1 MNENEKEAAQCSY
14 QKFSLV
20 HAPIRVNNFQ
30 ICCFLPELK
39 ASKKLKGNKSP
50 IFTLL
55 A

>member
-1 MNENEKEAAQCSY
+1 MNKNKKKAAQCSY

-30 ICCFLPELK
+30 ICCFLPELM
-39 ASKKLKGNKSP
+39 AVNKLKGNKSP